1 MCIPWSCSPK
11 VRSIVAW
18 NGTKLVAL
26 SWQLGL
32 IRNLAR
38 TTDCESNAVDTE
50 DFLEQSYS
58 MHIMQ
63 RLLTFVCFVLMTSE

>member
-32 IRNLAR
+32 ICNLAR
-38 TTDCESNAVDTE
+38 ATDCESNAVDIE
-50 DFLEQSYS
+50 DFLE
-58 MHIMQ
+58 
-63 RLLTFVCFVLMTSE
+63 

>member
-1 MCIPWSCSPK
+1 
-11 VRSIVAW
+11 VAW

-38 TTDCESNAVDTE
+38 TTDCESNAVDIE
-50 DFLEQSYS
+50 DFLE
-58 MHIMQ
+58 
-63 RLLTFVCFVLMTSE
+63 